1 MAKHNEFVVTD
12 IVLIIFALLS
22 SLLLRF
28 DFGMDGAFKDYAQF
42 IIMSMPP
49 VIIFTLSFNK
59 LFNLYNN
66 YWNYASVEE
75 LLSIIY
81 SVSLSNVAFIFYSY
95 FINYKLIRINYYRFP
110 FSVHIIFWILSVVL
124 LGGARFMHRVYSS
137 SERCYKKDQGKRKL
151 LIVGAGEAGVML
163 IREIKRHRELNYSI
177 VGLIDDDIKKLNKTI
192 CGIEVLGTRKDIL
205 NICKEC
211 EIEDIIVAI
220 PSAGL
225 SDKREIY
232 NICKHTNCRLKT
244 IPGIYEILDGKHSL
258 KNVRDVSIEDLL
270 ERDEIKLNV
279 DGINE
284 YIHNKVV
291 LVTGGGGSIG
301 SELCRQL
308 ARFSPEKI
316 IIFDVY
322 ENGAYELQLE
332 LKHNFPEVGIEVI
345 IGSIRDYGIL
355 TSMFYRYKPEIVF
368 HAAAHKH
375 VPLMEENA
383 AEAVKNNILGTYNL
397 LKCCNSFGVKKFVQI
412 STDKAVNP
420 TNVMGAT
427 KRFCEIMVQAF
438 NKGSNTEYVAVRF
451 GNVLGSSGSVVPLF
465 KEQIARGGPVTVTH
479 PEVNRFF
486 MTIPEAAQLVLEAA
500 AMAKGGEIFVLDM
513 GKPVKIVD
521 LARDLIRLSG
531 FTPDE
536 DIKIEFIGL
545 RKGEKLYEEPLMN
558 ELVLDNTKHEKI
570 FVEKPM
576 KYSMSYVN
584 AAINEFKKVSEL
596 SSDDICELLEKEVPT
611 YKRDNCKKEAKSQL
625 LMV

>member
-1 MAKHNEFVVTD
+1 MAKENEFVFTD
-12 IVLIIFALLS
+12 IILIVFALFS
-22 SLLLRF
+22 AFLLRF
-28 DFGMDGAFKDYAQF
+28 DFGMDAAYKDYFRF
-42 IIMSMPP
+42 IFMSLPP
-49 VIIFTLSFNK
+49 VIIFTISANK
-59 LFNLYNN
+59 FFNLYNN
-66 YWNYASVEE
+66 CWEYASIDE
-75 LLSIIY
+75 LLSVVY
-81 SVSLSNVAFIFYSY
+81 AVSLSNIAFIFYSY
-95 FINYKLIRINYYRFP
+95 FFNYKLIKTNFYRFP
-110 FSVHIIFWILSVVL
+110 FSVHIIFWILSVLL
-124 LGGARFMHRVYSS
+124 LGGERFMYRINSS
-137 SERCYKKDQGKRKL
+137 GEKLYKKNPGKTKL
-151 LIVGAGEAGVML
+151 LIIGAGEAAAML
-163 IREIKRHRELNYSI
+163 IKEIKKHNELNYSI
-177 VGLIDDDIKKLNKTI
+177 AGLIDDDVRKLNKNI
-192 CGIEVLGTRKDIL
+192 CGMKVLGTRDDIVD
-205 NICKEC
+205 ICRDY
-211 EIEDIIVAI
+211 EIKDIIVAI
-220 PSAGL
+220 PSAG
-225 SDKREIY
+225 SKDKSSIY
-232 NICKHTNCRLKT
+232 NICKDTNCRLKT
-244 IPGIYEILDGKHSL
+244 VPGIYEMIDSKNSL
-258 KNVRDVSIEDLL
+258 RNVRDVSIEDLL

-279 DGINE
+279 YGIKDYVE
-284 YIHNKVV
+284 NKVV

-308 ARFSPEKI
+308 AKFSPEKI
-316 IIFDVY
+316 IIFDIY

-332 LKHNFPEVGIEVI
+332 LKRNFPNVGIEVI

-355 TSMFYRYKPEIVF
+355 TSMFFKYKPEVVF

-397 LKCCNSFGVKKFVQI
+397 LRCCSSYKVKKFVQI

-438 NKGSNTEYVAVRF
+438 NRASSTEFVAVRF

-521 LARDLIRLSG
+521 LAKDLIRLSG
-531 FTPDE
+531 FTPGE

-558 ELVLDNTKHEKI
+558 ELVLSNTSHEKI
-570 FVEKPM
+570 FIEKPM

-584 AAINEFKKVSEL
+584 SSINEFKRAIEL
-596 SSDDICELLEKEVPT
+596 SSDEICELLEKKIPT
-611 YKRDNCKKEAKSQL
+611 YKREKNKKDEDSKL
-625 LMV
+625 LLV